1 MKIFAF
7 IVVRR
12 YLCISQLDLLDKKK
26 SRPSVPKRK
35 FLDRFS
41 LKMIQG
47 Y

>member
-1 MKIFAF
+1 MKIFAL
-7 IVVRR
+7 IGIRR

-26 SRPSVPKRK
+26 GRPSVPKRK